1 MAKKTVKPANA
12 FWFTF
17 CIAVLVPVVITVAI
31 AASEDKMHRIFRQE
45 GLLFLLDLVWM
56 GAIAGSVA
64 ALIAWFGQRKK
75 KMEERDE
82 VNDLMRKYLEKKLRE
97 EMNDKGS
104 L

>member
-1 MAKKTVKPANA
+1 
-12 FWFTF
+12 
-17 CIAVLVPVVITVAI
+17 
-31 AASEDKMHRIFRQE
+31 
-45 GLLFLLDLVWM
+45 M